1 MFYLNEEPVVLNGEK
16 VEKLIGRVPTNSYEE
31 GLKQTIAFMKQN
43 Q

>member
-16 VEKLIGRVPTNSYEE
+16 LIGKVPTTSYEE
-31 GLKQTIAFMKQN
+31 GLKQTIAYMKQN